1 MSRTSTYLNF
11 GRNTEEAFLFYK
23 SVFGT
28 EFLAPIT
35 RMGVSGA
42 PNLSDA
48 DQNLVMNVALPI
60 VGGHV
65 LMGTDAPESMG
76 FNLVQGNNVHINLE
90 PDNLEETEQ
99 LFAALSNG
107 GKVGMA
113 LEKMMWGAV
122 FGSLTDRYG
131 IQWMFNCAVQ

>member
-11 GRNTEEAFLFYK
+11 SRNTEEAFLFYK

-28 EFLAPIT
+28 EFLSPIT
-35 RMGVSGA
+35 RMAASGA
-42 PNLSDA
+42 PDLSDA

-65 LMGTDAPESMG
+65 LMGTDSPESMG
-76 FNLVQGNNVHINLE
+76 FSMVQGNNVYINLE
-90 PDNLEETEQ
+90 PDTVEETER

-107 GKVGMA
+107 GKIEMP

-122 FGSLTDRYG
+122 FGSLTDQYG
-131 IQWMFNCAVQ
+131 IQWMFNCAIQ

>member
-11 GRNTEEAFLFYK
+11 SRNTEEAFLFYK

-28 EFLAPIT
+28 EFLTPIT
-35 RMGVSGA
+35 RMAESGA
-42 PNLSDA
+42 PDLNESDK
-48 DQNLVMNVALPI
+48 NLVMNVALPI

-76 FNLVQGNNVHINLE
+76 FSLLQGNNVHINLE
-90 PDNLEETEQ
+90 PDSLEETER
-99 LFAALSNG
+99 LFAALSEG

-131 IQWMFNCAVQ
+131 IQWMLNCTVE